1 MTSLNDLH
9 TGYAMQ
15 GRIDERAPVRN
26 TSSIEID
33 APAEKVWALLSDLR
47 GWERWWPEHKVLD
60 LGAITPGATFRW
72 RLGGVRIRSRFAV
85 VTEGRELTW
94 SGVVLGVYKAVDRNL
109 VEALPGGRTRVTISE
124 SLAGPLAGLLYPA
137 AKLRV
142 GHERFLTAIKKEAEK

>member
-1 MTSLNDLH
+1 MSDLH
-9 TGYAMQ
+9 TDFAMK

-33 APAEKVWALLSDLR
+33 APAAEVWALLFDLR
-47 GWERWWPEHKVLD
+47 GWERWWPEHKVLE
-60 LGAITPGATFRW
+60 LGEIAPGEGYRW
-72 RLGGVRIRSRFAV
+72 RLGGVKISSRFAV

-109 VEALPGGRTRVTISE
+109 VEPLPDGRTRVTISE
-124 SLAGPLAGLLYPA
+124 SLAGPLAALLYPA

-142 GHERFLTAIKKEAEK
+142 GHERFLSAIKKEAEK